1 MSDDPRST
9 PSEPI
14 ESTPEP
20 VAGPATFSSRTPRK
34 GEAIRA
40 GVVVGT
46 GLVVAL
52 GAAVAMGA
60 SPAPTSQAGA
70 SAAPAASTAPDDNG
84 TPSRKGGFDFGPDG
98 PAGPGGPADDFG
110 RGGHGSG
117 FGKVS
122 VTAVSGSSVSLA
134 TDDGWTRTITV
145 PSTATITRGGEAATL
160 ADISVGDEIRFR
172 QTRNADGTFTITAI
186 NIVLPSAAGTV
197 TAVGSDTITITLRD
211 GTSKTI
217 TTTATTTYR
226 LGKADGT
233 RADVTVGTTIAAI
246 GELAADG
253 SLTAKTVAIRLPH
266 VQGTVAATTADTITI
281 SRRDGT
287 TVTVHVAAGTTIRV
301 AGVGTATLADVK
313 AGMLVA
319 AAGTQR
325 ADGSID
331 ASEVHAD
338 QFGKGRGRD
347 GLKGNGDA
355 PEAPDG
361 PDASAGTGG

>member
-1 MSDDPRST
+1 MSDDSRPI
-9 PSEPI
+9 PSDPI
-14 ESTPEP
+14 EATSGP
-20 VAGPATFSSRTPRK
+20 VAGPTSFTGRTPRK
-34 GEAIRA
+34 SEALRA

-70 SAAPAASTAPDDNG
+70 SAAPTASADDNR
-84 TPSRKGGFDFGPDG
+84 SASHKGDLGFGQGG
-98 PAGPGGPADDFG
+98 PAGDFG
-110 RGGHGSG
+110 RGGAGKGAG

-122 VTAVSGSSVSLA
+122 VSAISGSSLSLA
-134 TDDGWTRTITV
+134 TDEGWTRTI
-145 PSTATITRGGEAATL
+145 ATTSATTFTRGGEAATL

-186 NIVLPSAAGTV
+186 NIVLPNAAGTV
-197 TAVGSDTITITLRD
+197 TAVGSDTITITLPD

-217 TTTATTTYR
+217 RTTAATTYR

-233 RADVTVGTTIAAI
+233 RAEVTVGATIAAI
-246 GELAADG
+246 GEQAANG
-253 SLTAKTVAIRLPH
+253 SLNAKTVAIRLPH
-266 VQGTVAATTADTITI
+266 VRGTVAATTADTITI

-287 TVTVHVAAGTTIRV
+287 TVAVHVAAGTTIRV
-301 AGVGTATLADVK
+301 AGLGTATLADVK

-319 AAGTQR
+319 AAGTQQ

-331 ASEVHAD
+331 ATEVRAG
-338 QFGKGRGRD
+338 QFGKARERD
-347 GLKGNGDA
+347 GTNGD
-355 PEAPDG
+355 G
-361 PDASAGTGG
+361 TTPDASAGTGG